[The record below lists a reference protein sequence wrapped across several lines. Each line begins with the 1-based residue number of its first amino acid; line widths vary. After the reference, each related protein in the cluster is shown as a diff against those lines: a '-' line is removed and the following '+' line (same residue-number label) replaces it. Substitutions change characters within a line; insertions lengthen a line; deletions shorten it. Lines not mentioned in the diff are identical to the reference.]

1 MHPFDIVH
9 IAQTQFP
16 DDARPRREALVAA
29 ATGARVAVIAL
40 QDGLDP
46 RPVGHYQGVAIIRL
60 PGRRRRGS
68 LGKYVLEYTAFLARA
83 HALVRRD
90 PRFRHSRVI
99 HVHTLPDFLVAA
111 ARPARRLGAR
121 VILDL
126 HEIFPEFT
134 RTKLG
139 PRLGP
144 LAAPV
149 ATSVER
155 WSRRFADVT
164 LTVNREIEALLASRR
179 ARPDERIVVIHN
191 LTNPADLGPEAMT
204 DGVVESTLR
213 LAYHGTLTPMY
224 GLDLAVDA
232 VAAARAE
239 GIDVSYDIFGSGPM
253 TTALE
258 QQIARLALGPAVRLH
273 GAVSHHALRCALPTY
288 HAGFLPTRLDRMT
301 QYSLSTKLLEYVHLG
316 IPLIAPRI
324 PTYLRYF
331 PEGCAT
337 YFTPGDAA
345 DAARAIRHFRGMSAE
360 ARVAQA
366 RAAQHAIAGLTWPAE
381 AARLQAIYEELLDD
395 GKAAG
400 ASRVKRR
407 GRN

>member
-1 MHPFDIVH
+1 VHPFDIVH

-29 ATGARVAVIAL
+29 STGARVAVIAL

-46 RPVGHYQGVAIIRL
+46 RPIGHYRGVTIVRL

-68 LGKYVLEYTAFLARA
+68 LAKYVLEYTDFLARA
-83 HALVRRD
+83 YALVRRD
-90 PRFRHSRVI
+90 PRFRQARVV

-111 ARPARRLGAR
+111 ARPARQLGAR

-144 LAAPV
+144 LAAPLASV
-149 ATSVER
+149 VER

-164 LTVNREIEALLASRR
+164 LTVNREIEALLVSRR
-179 ARPDERIVVIHN
+179 ARADERIVVIHN
-191 LTNPADLGPEAMT
+191 LTDPDDLGPGALT
-204 DGVVESTLR
+204 DGVVAGTLR

-224 GLDLAVDA
+224 GLDLAVEA
-232 VAAARAE
+232 VAAARTR
-239 GIDVSYDIFGSGPM
+239 GMDVTYDIFGSGPM
-253 TTALE
+253 TADLE
-258 QQIARLALGPAVRLH
+258 RLIARHQLAATIRLR
-273 GAVSHHALRCALPTY
+273 GAVSHHELRRELPTF
-288 HAGFLPTRLDRMT
+288 HAGLLPTRLDSMT
-301 QYSLSTKLLEYVHLG
+301 RYSLSTKLLEYVHLG
-316 IPLIAPRI
+316 IPVIAPRI

-331 PEGCAT
+331 PAACLT
-337 YFTPGDAA
+337 YFTPGDIG
-345 DAARAIRHFRGMSAE
+345 DAARAIGRLRATSTE
-360 ARVAQA
+360 ARVDQA
-366 RAAQHAIAGLTWPAE
+366 RAAQRAIADLTWPAE
-381 AARLQAIYEELLDD
+381 AARLRAIYEELLGDE
-395 GKAAG
+395 KS
-400 ASRVKRR
+400 ASRGRVKPR